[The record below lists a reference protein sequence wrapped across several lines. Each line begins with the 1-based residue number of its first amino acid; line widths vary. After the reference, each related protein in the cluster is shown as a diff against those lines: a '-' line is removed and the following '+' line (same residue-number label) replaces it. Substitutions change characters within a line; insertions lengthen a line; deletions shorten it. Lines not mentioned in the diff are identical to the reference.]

1 MKKTVKFL
9 LLSLFILP
17 LIGNAQIRIIG
28 TGIGTATTVNA
39 TTTSASNIILGNG
52 SGAGSM
58 NTIIGN
64 NAGLANTAT
73 DNSFYGAYSGQSIV
87 TGNYNTFNGALSG
100 AYGGTAAE
108 KNTFSGYSSGA
119 SNEAN
124 NNAFYGFMSGK
135 DNRSGIFN
143 SFFGSN
149 SGNFNI
155 AGSYNSFF
163 GNSAGFN
170 NYADSNSFF
179 GSVSGYNNTIGRK
192 NSFFGTESGQS
203 NITGNAN
210 TFSGY
215 RCGYSN
221 TANNNSFF
229 GAMSGFGNTSG
240 DKNSFFG
247 TGSGQINSIGS
258 LNTFMGYESGYN
270 TWGDANTFLGQDAG
284 KSNTGGSNNTSLGAA
299 SDVGFPNGQYLTAVG
314 YGAIVNASSNAMVLG
329 GTDLVSPPTHVN
341 VGIGTTSPAANLHL
355 ESNTAREL
363 ILEHARKD
371 DEVSAFNL
379 RAGLSGSSGSEND
392 LLISLNAP
400 AAAMP
405 IAGYG
410 LYPQALPTLTS
421 NPAPLLPWNNLAMI
435 ATKHSPLYIG
445 TYQTQTLD
453 YAQNIHFVTGVNTS
467 TASTLLTPWECLRI
481 NKSDGFVGVH
491 TRNTG
496 TGDPQALFHVNLTN
510 PGKPNLNTATEGI
523 RFQGLP
529 ALPHPSV
536 VVIDAQG
543 NLAIQPYSSGGSGG
557 SYSCDTITKYCA
569 WGLYGN
575 TIGPLTPTVYI
586 GTNDSIDFRMYTNGN
601 HRARITNDGNWDF
614 GLNNTF
620 TGVGTRTMTGT
631 FGFRNSISNHVKV
644 SFAFGQDNVIDNS
657 DAVLVSGT
665 NNLVS
670 GTSNDVL
677 VAGSINR
684 VINRSSNSTAL
695 GEKNLIDESERSIT
709 TGESNIISS
718 ASDDCGALGKSNL
731 IEKSVSSFAM
741 GQRNEI
747 RVSGPA
753 AIAVGMKNII
763 NNSDQS
769 VALGEENEMNNAHG
783 TIMAGGHNKSFGRY
797 NVVIG
802 HRLIASTAATP
813 MTALGTLEENIM
825 IIGEEINNDL
835 RHSLVTGFTGNRTTV
850 TTQRGLAVQL
860 DPNGLNTYGPT
871 VNFEVNA
878 DPFSGAAMPPC
889 PLRSNIRFHNLPN
902 STDSLPAVVID
913 PATGELF
920 MSNRTYART
929 GTTSG
934 ETPNE
939 ELIET
944 VKRQQKQI
952 DDQQKQINDLMALV
966 KTGLNPTTSVPTINV
981 ELTDKDAIVLDQ
993 NIPNPFDSQ
1002 TIIGYN
1008 IPTDVKVAHVII
1020 RTVEGKVLK
1029 DITITERGRGV
1040 INIYQTDIAAG
1051 TYVYSLIADDKMIDT
1066 KKMEF
1071 VK

>member
-1 MKKTVKFL
+1 MKKILKL
-9 LLSLFILP
+9 LPLSLFILP

-28 TGIGTATTVNA
+28 TGVGTATTVNA

-52 SGAGSM
+52 SASGSM

-64 NAGLANTAT
+64 SAGLSNTAAN
-73 DNSFYGAYSGQSIV
+73 NSFYGAYSGQSIV
-87 TGNYNTFNGALSG
+87 SGDYNTFNGALSG

-108 KNTFSGYSSGA
+108 KNTFSGYSSGV

-124 NNAFYGFMSGK
+124 NNSFYGFMSGK
-135 DNRSGIFN
+135 DNRSGVFN

-163 GNSAGFN
+163 GNSSGFN

-179 GSVSGYNNTIGRK
+179 GSVSGYNNTIGKK
-192 NSFFGTESGQS
+192 NSFFGTQSGQS
-203 NITGNAN
+203 NVSGNAN

-215 RCGYSN
+215 RSGFMNIAS
-221 TANNNSFF
+221 NNSFF
-229 GAMSGFGNTSG
+229 GAMSGSGNTSG

-258 LNTFMGYESGYN
+258 LNTFMGYNSGYN
-270 TWGDANTFLGQDAG
+270 TYGNENTFLGNEAG
-284 KSNTGGSNNTSLGAA
+284 KSNTGGSNNTVLGAA

-341 VGIGTTSPAANLHL
+341 VGIGTSSPAANLHL

-379 RAGLSGSSGSEND
+379 RAGVSGSSGSEND

-400 AAAMP
+400 AATMP

-410 LYPQALPTLTS
+410 LYPHALPTLVS

-453 YAQNIHFVTGVNTS
+453 YAQNIHFATGVNTS
-467 TASTLLTPWECLRI
+467 TASTLLTPWECVRI
-481 NKSDGFVGVH
+481 NKLDGFVGIH

-510 PGKPNLNTATEGI
+510 PGKPNLNTGTEGI

-557 SYSCDTITKYCA
+557 SYNCDTITKYCA

-575 TIGPLTPTVYI
+575 TIGSLTPTVYI
-586 GTNDSIDFRMYTNGN
+586 GTNDSMDFRMYTNGQ
-601 HRARITNDGNWDF
+601 HRARITDDGNWDF

-620 TGVGTRTMTGT
+620 TGVGTRTMTGA
-631 FGFRNSISNHVKV
+631 FGYRNNISNHVKV
-644 SFAFGQDNVIDNS
+644 SFAFGQDNTIDNS
-657 DAVLVSGT
+657 DAVLMSGT
-665 NNLVS
+665 HNLVS

-684 VINRSSNSTAL
+684 VMNGSSNSSAL
-695 GEKNLIDESERSIT
+695 GESNVIDESMHSIAAGERNTIR
-709 TGESNIISS
+709 N
-718 ASDDCGALGKSNL
+718 ASDDCGTLGKGNL
-731 IEKSVSSFAM
+731 IEQSVSSFAF
-741 GQRNEI
+741 GQGNQLRLCA
-747 RVSGPA
+747 PA
-753 AIAVGMKNII
+753 AIAIGG
-763 NNSDQS
+763 NNKFTFCNES
-769 VALGEENEMNNAHG
+769 VAIGEDNEMNNAHG
-783 TIMAGGHNKSFGRY
+783 TIMAGGHNKSDGSY

-802 HRLIASTAATP
+802 HELIASTVAST
-813 MTALGTLEENIM
+813 MTSAGTIGENIM
-825 IIGEEINNDL
+825 IIGEEIHNDL

-860 DPNGLNTYGPT
+860 DPTGLNTYSPT

-878 DPFSGAAMPPC
+878 DPFGGIPMAPC

-902 STDSLPAVVID
+902 STGSLPAVVID

-920 MSNRTYART
+920 MSNGTYART
-929 GTTSG
+929 GNTSG

-944 VKRQQKQI
+944 VKKQQKQI

-966 KTGLNPTTSVPTINV
+966 KTGLNPTSSVPSINV
-981 ELTDKDAIVLDQ
+981 ELTDKEAIVLDQ

-1008 IPTDVKVAHVII
+1008 IPADVKTAHVVI
-1020 RTVEGKVLK
+1020 RTTDGKVLK

-1040 INIYQTDIAAG
+1040 INIYQSDIAAG
-1051 TYVYSLIADDKMIDT
+1051 TYVYSLIADGKIIHT